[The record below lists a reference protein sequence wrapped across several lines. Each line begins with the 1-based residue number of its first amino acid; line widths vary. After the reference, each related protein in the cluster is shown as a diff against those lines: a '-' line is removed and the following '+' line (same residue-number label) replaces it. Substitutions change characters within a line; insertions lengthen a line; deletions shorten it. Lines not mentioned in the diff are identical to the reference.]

1 MKQIIVDNIS
11 TTYYITED
19 GRCYK
24 SITNKFLK
32 GQVNYKNKYLS
43 YNLTMPDGSKK
54 RCYAHRLVAQAFIP
68 NPQNKKEVN
77 HIDGNK
83 ANNYIDNLEWATSS
97 ENKQH
102 AIEYELRKFQHV
114 FCFNKDKE
122 LVAEYLS
129 INDAARAAQ
138 ISVSLIQQEVNK
150 DIKALSGG
158 FYWSYEKQL
167 NKVIEYKNTGKAKK
181 VNQYDRNGKFI
192 MSYPSTGIA
201 AKALNCN
208 HSHIGECCRGK
219 IRTYK
224 GYIWRYAEDIVS
236 TSNESQSVT
245 QSQ

>member
-19 GRCYK
+19 GRCYN

-54 RCYAHRLVAQAFIP
+54 RCYAHRLVARAFIP

-219 IRTYK
+219 IKTYK

-236 TSNESQSVT
+236 TSNESQSVM